1 MGKPF
6 TNYSIDVRE
15 CLVRVGNELVQENRS
30 QQDVLDLFCRSGYT
44 VDDSTFSRLL
54 AKVQNNEPLYAETK
68 HSGAV
73 KKLSLLQERIV
84 IGFAYQNYLDGTPQE
99 WLSLSTFA
107 QNELQCNISPS
118 RLIQRLHPR
127 GVGTYLGK
135 IRSGTS
141 ALPWHEMAEGSFD
154 WSLNSHRIGFFDC
167 PKRELGSFDVTYSQ
181 DFARV
186 RKTIGFCGL
195 QAPQIVVT
203 EGTHYTNAFPTA
215 YFADGSHFSAK
226 CLGYD
231 RQMDFSWPKS

>member
-1 MGKPF
+1 MWLALMLCGLVCEGAVSCSDTTSFPTRSNDFVEMRKGMGKPF

-135 IRSGTS
+135 FV
-141 ALPWHEMAEGSFD
+141 LVHQ
-154 WSLNSHRIGFFDC
+154 H
-167 PKRELGSFDVTYSQ
+167 
-181 DFARV
+181 
-186 RKTIGFCGL
+186 
-195 QAPQIVVT
+195 
-203 EGTHYTNAFPTA
+203 
-215 YFADGSHFSAK
+215 
-226 CLGYD
+226 CLGMRWQRD
-231 RQMDFSWPKS
+231 LLIGASIVIVLGFLIVQNMS